1 MERRGREWNCRRSG
15 GGKMGNYQ
23 AELDGRVGGVC

>member
-1 MERRGREWNCRRSG
+1 MRRKGGECNCRMSG

-23 AELDGRVGGVC
+23 AELGGRVGGGL